1 MPLTSLRLY
10 CFLARQ
16 SHHHSVL
23 STPGRTR
30 WWLPN
35 VDKDRVTDSESK
47 QQLPQLS
54 FAQDVKN
61 QLVYLD
67 EAVEGNLVGL
77 KYTGRNAADMMQ
89 ICYQVESSENQTCY
103 NLIFADLLQV
113 VETTCIKLVDKKS

>member
-1 MPLTSLRLY
+1 MPLTSLRRY
-10 CFLARQ
+10 CFLVRQ
-16 SHHHSVL
+16 SRHHSAP

-35 VDKDRVTDSESK
+35 VDKDQVIDSERK

-77 KYTGRNAADMMQ
+77 KYTDRNAADLMQ
-89 ICYQVESSENQTCY
+89 AEEFTGLMQVCHQVKSS
-103 NLIFADLLQV
+103 L
-113 VETTCIKLVDKKS
+113 